1 MLFPKADRRAR
12 GISYPLASGAAV
24 AALHQ
29 LRQQTVP
36 PFVASPRLKP
46 STQTFGPRPRWL
58 TSFLEHLTRQIVLA
72 GAFAAAVAVLA
83 TALPA
88 WAALRHSDM
97 PAAPLVVHS
106 SAGVTG
112 TAATRVEDLGITTF
126 VGRIPFVQ
134 QLRFF
139 DSVAGTRPRS
149 SRFIEGARE
158 ASLAEYLQDV
168 GLQMALPY
176 LGETRAFKETFDVW
190 ATAVTEAQ
198 RAQAAEAESWAA
210 AEAERAAA
218 LRAATSRP
226 VWQAPSPIAGTR
238 IPGASVTFY
247 ACVGDGF
254 CETMANGDQVF
265 EGAAACSP
273 DLAFGTRFVIA
284 SDPSGRVFT
293 CLDRGALSPTWV
305 DVWFYDVT
313 QGYAW
318 QSIVGTRS
326 DIIIVE

>member
-1 MLFPKADRRAR
+1 LLFPKADRRAR

-226 VWQAPSPIAGTR
+226 VWQAPSPIAGTPR
-238 IPGASVTFY
+238 RFRHVLRLRRRRVLRNNGQRRPSLRRRRRVQPRSGVRDSLRDRQRSLRPGLHLSGPGRPVAH
-247 ACVGDGF
+247 VG
-254 CETMANGDQVF
+254 
-265 EGAAACSP
+265 
-273 DLAFGTRFVIA
+273 
-284 SDPSGRVFT
+284 GRLV
-293 CLDRGALSPTWV
+293 L
-305 DVWFYDVT
+305 
-313 QGYAW
+313 
-318 QSIVGTRS
+318 
-326 DIIIVE
+326 